1 MGQWRGTSMKMK
13 IGNEDEPRTDQRSKE
28 QMRERERERES
39 RREIEKKKE
48 RENIFL
54 MEEEREI

>member
-1 MGQWRGTSMKMK
+1 MGQLTSMKMK
-13 IGNEDEPRTDQRSKE
+13 IGNEDEPRTDQRS
-28 QMRERERERES
+28 RERES